1 MTLLERIGGFV
12 CFAAYLVTILGIP
25 VLLIALAYLRRDK
38 WLERRKRGLCVRCG
52 YDLRESPERCPECG
66 EPAPFR
72 GF

>member
-1 MTLLERIGGFV
+1 MTLFEQIGGFV
-12 CFAAYLVTILGIP
+12 CFAAYIVTILGIP

-38 WLERRKRGLCVRCG
+38 WLERRKGGLCVRCG
-52 YDLRESPERCPECG
+52 YDLRESPKRCPECG